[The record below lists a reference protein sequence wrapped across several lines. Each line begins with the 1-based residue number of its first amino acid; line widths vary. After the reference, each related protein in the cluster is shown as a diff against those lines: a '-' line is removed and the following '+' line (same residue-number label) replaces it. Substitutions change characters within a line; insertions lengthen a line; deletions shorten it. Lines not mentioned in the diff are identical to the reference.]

1 MPVTM
6 PELPESI
13 APPPA
18 PFSHVS
24 VGTGEI
30 IHIAGQTARGGPA
43 EDLGDI
49 GEQTERVFAKIEALL
64 AAVDLDVSA
73 VAALRV
79 YLVDAADL
87 PGYNA
92 ARRAIYDRLF
102 PDGVYPPNTV
112 LVVSALASPELL
124 IEIEVVAMR

>member
-1 MPVTM
+1 MAVTI
-6 PELPESI
+6 PELPATI

-24 VGTGEI
+24 IGTGEVV
-30 IHIAGQTARGGPA
+30 HIAGQTARGGPA

-73 VAALRV
+73 VAAFRV

-87 PGYNA
+87 PGFNA
-92 ARRAIYDRLF
+92 ARRTVYDRLF
-102 PDGVYPPNTV
+102 PDGAYPPNTV

-124 IEIEVVAMR
+124 IEIEAVALR